1 MGQFDSSS
9 SEQQAVRVVVRNRD
23 EFNAKRQE
31 LVAAGLKVDALMPII
46 GAVTGTISRR
56 DLKKLDA
63 IEGIEWAPQEMFE
76 AS

>member
-1 MGQFDSSS
+1 MGQSDSNS

-23 EFNAKRQE
+23 EFDAKRQE
-31 LVAAGLKVDALMPII
+31 LAAAGLKVDAVMPII

-63 IEGIEWAPQEMFE
+63 IEGVEWAPQGRFE
-76 AS
+76 AT

>member
-63 IEGIEWAPQEMFE
+63 IEGIKWAPQEMFE